1 MVLRGVGLRLGAFN
15 AGFGGA
21 RTSDLLRAAEE
32 LCVVW
37 SPRMVVL
44 HCGGNDFDFRPCCSV
59 GGEGSWVERLAAAS
73 ASNLEALVA
82 MLAEQLGVE
91 VPVVYV
97 AGPAGPTETAEKARF
112 RQLLVA
118 RLRKLAQEAEQFH
131 VVDLTALG
139 PQLAAMGAAAAAGGG
154 DGAGFDALE
163 GAAKGAAAEAGQPYC
178 VDRLHL
184 TAAGHRACKPLLMCL
199 CLCES

>member
-1 MVLRGVGLRLGAFN
+1 MRLGAFN

-44 HCGGNDFDFRPCCSV
+44 HCGGNDFDFRACCIRS
-59 GGEGSWVERLAAAS
+59 GGEGSWVERLAVAS

-82 MLAEQLGVE
+82 MLAEQLGVG

-97 AGPAGPTETAEKARF
+97 AGPGGPTETAEKARY

-118 RLRKLAQEAEQFH
+118 RLRKLAQEAAQFH

-139 PQLAAMGAAAAAGGG
+139 PQLAAMGAAAAAEGG

-163 GAAKGAAAEAGQPYC
+163 GAAKGGAAEAGQPYC

-184 TAAGHRACKPLLMCL
+184 SAAGHRACKPLL
-199 CLCES
+199 

>member
-1 MVLRGVGLRLGAFN
+1 MAPPLRCMVLRGVGLRLGAFN

-44 HCGGNDFDFRPCCSV
+44 HCGGNDFDFRPCCGSA
-59 GGEGSWVERLAAAS
+59 GGEGSWVERLVAAS

-91 VPVVYV
+91 VPVVCV
-97 AGPAGPTETAEKARF
+97 AGPGGPTETAEKARF
-112 RQLLVA
+112 RQLLMA
-118 RLRKLAQEAEQFH
+118 RLRKRAKQ
-131 VVDLTALG
+131 
-139 PQLAAMGAAAAAGGG
+139 GA
-154 DGAGFDALE
+154 
-163 GAAKGAAAEAGQPYC
+163 K
-178 VDRLHL
+178 
-184 TAAGHRACKPLLMCL
+184 
-199 CLCES
+199 